1 MLGRLYH
8 LSCSGALR
16 YTQAFH
22 DSRKFPQGV
31 RSPQTTVQV
40 TQVSHVPGRLE
51 LPSGQQPPAAEAGLF
66 GSPPLR
72 LQLLSS
78 GAWLRSLT
86 CAPDLPPYWSRRCGA
101 CCLTHPTLEASST
114 SETTPSS

>member
-8 LSCSGALR
+8 LSCAAALR

-40 TQVSHVPGRLE
+40 AQVRALG
-51 LPSGQQPPAAEAGLF
+51 PPCVRV
-66 GSPPLR
+66 SV
-72 LQLLSS
+72 
-78 GAWLRSLT
+78 
-86 CAPDLPPYWSRRCGA
+86 PDLRVCP
-101 CCLTHPTLEASST
+101 CL
-114 SETTPSS
+114 